1 MKLLGN
7 WIVRN
12 LLLALLII
20 AVLLTAAM
28 IGLNVGTRHNKEIVV
43 PDLRGM
49 TVWQAREAASAAGMR
64 VEIVDSVYSRRHR
77 GTVRSHNPA
86 AGEMVKDGRRIL
98 LTVNAVTSKKVTV
111 PNLVGYSVRQAAAE
125 LKTRGLVLGRLSY
138 RPDMATNNVLSQ
150 LHGGRPVAAGSLVP
164 AESVID
170 LVIGLNASDNETRI
184 PDVTGETLQGASDIL
199 HEYYLNVRSVHFA
212 PGLKTY
218 EDSLSAVVYK
228 QAPSATEYPVGLGT
242 DVTLYLKAAA
252 KPASE
257 K

>member
-86 AGEMVKDGRRIL
+86 AGEMVKEGEAMPQPHCSPGVRRPKSSVMTLRVGVAHIRGEIRF
-98 LTVNAVTSKKVTV
+98 TS
-111 PNLVGYSVRQAAAE
+111 P
-125 LKTRGLVLGRLSY
+125 TRPMGSGSRVSGSRMIT
-138 RPDMATNNVLSQ
+138 RP
-150 LHGGRPVAAGSLVP
+150 
-164 AESVID
+164 
-170 LVIGLNASDNETRI
+170 
-184 PDVTGETLQGASDIL
+184 
-199 HEYYLNVRSVHFA
+199 
-212 PGLKTY
+212 
-218 EDSLSAVVYK
+218 
-228 QAPSATEYPVGLGT
+228 
-242 DVTLYLKAAA
+242 
-252 KPASE
+252 
-257 K
+257 